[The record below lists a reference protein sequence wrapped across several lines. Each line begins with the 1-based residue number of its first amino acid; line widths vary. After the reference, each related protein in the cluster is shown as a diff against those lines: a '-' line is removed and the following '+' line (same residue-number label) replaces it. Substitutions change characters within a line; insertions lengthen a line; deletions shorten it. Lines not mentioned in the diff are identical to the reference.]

1 MMHPKPGH
9 AIRLA
14 LLGVALMIA
23 PAISRGQVAQQGTSV
38 IDDLLTRA
46 QNSIN
51 DLQYAQAIS
60 FARQVLDLG
69 DRVPSDK
76 QERAMFIVAAANY
89 PEGEPA
95 AQNRAVALA
104 TFRQMVRNNLDLT
117 IPQVLRWAGLDSV
130 LAEAKRT
137 TFGLAAGAAPQQEG
151 VGPSGA
157 IEFTARASRAS
168 NFSVS
173 ISGPNT
179 IRISDTTGAD
189 QVTLRLPTMRNDR
202 PLFASGEYQITV
214 QAVDRQTGDTA
225 SMKYV
230 ATVTA
235 PPLTFA
241 TVPVALDSSRILAE
255 RTGKFGWKG
264 IIVGGL
270 VAGGI
275 YGLSNMVHADTT
287 LQSRVGADTKGT
299 GVAAAAGVAVI
310 LASFADRGR
319 PIPSAITANRRL
331 HDDFAAS
338 IRNAQ
343 AENANRIA
351 THKTQFILTPAG
363 R

>member
-1 MMHPKPGH
+1 MMQMRPGQ
-9 AIRLA
+9 AFRAA
-14 LLGVALMIA
+14 LLGVSIAIA
-23 PAISRGQVAQQGTSV
+23 PSVSSAQVSQQGTSV

-46 QNSIN
+46 QNSLN
-51 DLQYAQAIS
+51 DLQYSQAIA
-60 FARQVLDLG
+60 FAKQVLDLG
-69 DRVPSDK
+69 DRVSGDK
-76 QERAMFIVAAANY
+76 QERAMFIVAAANF

-104 TFRQMVRNNLDLT
+104 TFRQMVRNKLDLT
-117 IPQVLRWAGLDSV
+117 IPQSMRWAGLDSV

-137 TFGLAAGAAPQQEG
+137 TFGLAAGATPQQEA
-151 VGPSGA
+151 VGPNGA
-157 IEFTARASRAS
+157 IEFTARASRPS

-173 ISGPNT
+173 ISGPNAL
-179 IRISDTTGAD
+179 RVSDTTGAG
-189 QVTLRLPTMRNDR
+189 QVTLRIPTMRNDR
-202 PLFASGEYQITV
+202 PLFASGEYQIIV
-214 QAVDRQTGDTA
+214 QAIDRQTGDTA

-275 YGLSNMVHADTT
+275 YGLSNVLHADTSMKT
-287 LQSRVGADTKGT
+287 RVGPDAKGT

-351 THKTQFILTPAG
+351 THKTQFIITPGG